1 MKLLGL
7 NGIVIQDN
15 LTRVIYQEEYS
26 AKILI
31 DEDLKR

>member
-1 MKLLGL
+1 MKLLRL

-15 LTRVIYQEEYS
+15 LTRVIYQKEYFT
-26 AKILI
+26 KIFI